1 MSCKVFGTSKLS
13 EVAPETSFVS
23 RLPRLNPFFFFSDC
37 HVLTSPHT
45 GIPDPLNVFLA
56 QIFSKEFGIR
66 MSDSEH
72 RTANNGRRKFHSW
85 SIQMPNRSRTLEEV
99 QKHFGAK

>member
-23 RLPRLNPFFFFSDC
+23 RLPRLNPFFFFFSDC

-45 GIPDPLNVFLA
+45 GIPDPLNVFFSA
-56 QIFSKEFGIR
+56 NIFEGVR
-66 MSDSEH
+66 NPDV
-72 RTANNGRRKFHSW
+72 G
-85 SIQMPNRSRTLEEV
+85 
-99 QKHFGAK
+99 